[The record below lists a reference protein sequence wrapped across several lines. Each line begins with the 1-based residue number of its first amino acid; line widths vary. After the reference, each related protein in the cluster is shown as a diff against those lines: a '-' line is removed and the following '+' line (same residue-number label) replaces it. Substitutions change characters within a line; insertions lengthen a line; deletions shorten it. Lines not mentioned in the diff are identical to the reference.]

1 MLLSAIC
8 IRLISLLI
16 ASCAREKKK
25 EQPGFFQGGLIPP
38 QVQGGWGEGDGGAG
52 GQEWR
57 VEWLRI
63 CSSCDFSLLSLEVI
77 SPAQI
82 LLIVQST
89 AIRHSIFISRLFLC
103 FFNLEF
109 QNLSSVPS
117 VLSCVL
123 STLYLFHPI
132 LFYTLLSIPCS
143 VFCFL
148 PLFIFLISL
157 IAFFSNLLSF
167 LFSFPIILFCVLLL
181 LPYSLLLFH
190 LFSFY
195 ISL

>member
-1 MLLSAIC
+1 M
-8 IRLISLLI
+8 
-16 ASCAREKKK
+16 
-25 EQPGFFQGGLIPP
+25 
-38 QVQGGWGEGDGGAG
+38 
-52 GQEWR
+52 
-57 VEWLRI
+57 RI
-63 CSSCDFSLLSLEVI
+63 CSSCDFSLVSLEVI

-157 IAFFSNLLSF
+157 ISIAFFSNLLSF
-167 LFSFPIILFCVLLL
+167 LFSFAIILFCLLLL
-181 LPYSLLLFH
+181 LPYTLLLFH
-190 LFSFY
+190 LFSLVFN
-195 ISL
+195 LF